1 MPPPLFPAGKP
12 IRNES
17 LTTCNGAGAVVHDP
31 IQPDKQNNQIRSPGT
46 RAVEVAGPHR
56 IASRNLGN
64 PPGQRQRKE
73 EDPVSGPTPAQ
84 RFPQEPRVSSNLPRG
99 KANLPPAGG
108 TEVRAPRGPTRRSVF
123 SLGPGAA
130 RSLFVKNKKRM
141 GGALTSHQ
149 HGNIPRATTGRP
161 YAPAR
166 KGPLPPTSRPG
177 GSWAWPDA
185 WRWAWSARC
194 WPCSRSS
201 RPTRS

>member
-130 RSLFVKNKKRM
+130 RSLFVKNNWGPRASPAKRVAWGKAEQRERAQFSPQAETERADFVTPLM
-141 GGALTSHQ
+141 GG
-149 HGNIPRATTGRP
+149 G
-161 YAPAR
+161 
-166 KGPLPPTSRPG
+166 LP
-177 GSWAWPDA
+177 D
-185 WRWAWSARC
+185 
-194 WPCSRSS
+194 
-201 RPTRS
+201 